1 MRKFLFSLFL
11 LMATSM
17 SAAEYYSV
25 GSNADFCL
33 YTFDGE
39 YYLILSFK
47 DDDENRLTDNTI
59 VKFKLK
65 DGSVLSLSGSDGSK
79 STKSHMTHWGMG
91 IMSGGSSDK
100 HFAILPITVEEI
112 DRLKQGV
119 EKVAINTIPECYK
132 RSKWNGKES
141 FGSKLYDEFKTM
153 KNEFDE

>member
-1 MRKFLFSLFL
+1 MRKLLFSLFVM
-11 LMATSM
+11 MASSM
-17 SAAEYYSV
+17 SAVEYCSV
-25 GSNADFCL
+25 GSNADFCV
-33 YTFDGE
+33 YTFDGN

-65 DGSVLSLSGSDGSK
+65 DGTVLSLSGSDGSK
-79 STKSHMTHWGMG
+79 ATKSSMTHWGMG

-100 HFAILPITVEEI
+100 HFAILSITNEEI
-112 DRLKQGV
+112 EKLKQGV

-132 RSKWNGKES
+132 RGKWSGKDT
-141 FGSKLYDEFKTM
+141 FGSKLYEEFKKL

>member
-1 MRKFLFSLFL
+1 MRKLLFSFFL
-11 LMATSM
+11 LIVSSM

-25 GSNADFCL
+25 GSNAIFCL
-33 YTFDGE
+33 YTFDGD

-65 DGSVLSLSGSDGSK
+65 DGSVISLSGSDGSK
-79 STKSHMTHWGMG
+79 STKSHMINWGG

-100 HFAILPITVEEI
+100 HFAILPITTEEI
-112 DRLKQGV
+112 EKMKQGV

-132 RSKWNGKES
+132 RNKWSGKDT
-141 FGSKLYDEFKTM
+141 FGSKLYEEFKNM

>member
-1 MRKFLFSLFL
+1 MRKLLFSIVMLVT
-11 LMATSM
+11 TSM

-25 GSNADFCL
+25 GSNADFCV
-33 YTFDGE
+33 YTFDG
-39 YYLILSFK
+39 YYFLILSFK

-79 STKSHMTHWGMG
+79 STKSKMTNWGFG

-100 HFAILPITVEEI
+100 HYAILLITTEDIEK
-112 DRLKQGV
+112 LKQGV
-119 EKVAINTIPECYK
+119 EKVAINTIPKCYK
-132 RSKWNGKES
+132 RSKWSGKDS
-141 FGSKLYDEFKTM
+141 FGSKLYEEFKNL